1 MAKSAKTTTKQSNDK
16 HVRIDGK
23 LYSTENISEVAAK
36 TLNSLGFAERK
47 IAELRGEMSL
57 ATTARSGFINILKN
71 ELTEVD
77 DEQSESP
84 DAVN

>member
-1 MAKSAKTTTKQSNDK
+1 MTKIKKTTTDK
-16 HVRIDGK
+16 PNEKRITIDGK
-23 LYSTENISEVAAK
+23 SYSTENISEIAVK

-57 ATTARSGFINILKN
+57 ATTARSGFINILKR
-71 ELTEVD
+71 ELVEVTD
-77 DEQSESP
+77 GEVNNP

>member
-1 MAKSAKTTTKQSNDK
+1 MAKSAKTTTNKANEK
-16 HVRIDGK
+16 HVKIDGK

-71 ELTEVD
+71 ELPEVE
-77 DEQSESP
+77 DEKSESS
-84 DAVN
+84 DAIN